1 MLRPSILCLSALAL
15 CLAPVIS
22 SLRAQTPAAP
32 ASAAKAVSCRVQPA
46 LPSTDASRAFA
57 SGDFTSAASL
67 YQSQIAAHPSDAAY
81 AGLVSTQLQL
91 NKLADALAAA
101 QQAATALNASAGAQ
115 ALLGFVLLRS
125 GQIAEASAAFAK
137 ASALDHCSAPA
148 IYGGGLISQLSSRH
162 AAAAQQFKIAH
173 GLIPSNPEFTAAYI
187 STLPDSARL
196 APLEA
201 LVASSPSLA
210 PEALDRLKLSLAIL
224 QQHKSCTVTEPGA
237 PTKVDLQGLM
247 SYGAHPRSWGF
258 RYHINNADMALTE
271 LDSGVSGIVLN
282 PRDAKA
288 AKVKPFLTDQPPA
301 KGTYYAVAD
310 KINIGNLE
318 YHDCI
323 IRVASSDV
331 LANANSLIGTDFF
344 RDRLIHIDY
353 VSKLLTLTAF
363 PPDAAADRA
372 TATVQKGWSPVY
384 IAGSNILLPT
394 LINKKGPSL
403 FLFDTGSPTSVFA
416 PSVADKRLL
425 TYKDSQLHQRG
436 FSGTIIKVLPQFGGG
451 DEDDALVHAPG
462 GELIKVG
469 VPVKLPSLAF
479 ARTELL
485 EDQALSFD
493 ITPKS
498 HDTGVELAGLLGFSV
513 IDQFYVDIDYR
524 HGLIQLA
531 YDPDHLYATR
541 ELDRRN

>member
-1 MLRPSILCLSALAL
+1 MPRPTVFCLSAMAL
-15 CLAPVIS
+15 CLAPVTCILS
-22 SLRAQTPAAP
+22 AQAPVAP
-32 ASAAKAVSCRVQPA
+32 ASAARSVSCPVQPS

-57 SGDFTSAASL
+57 TGDFTSAASL
-67 YQSQIAAHPSDAAY
+67 YQSQVAAHPTDAAY
-81 AGLVSTQLQL
+81 AGLVGSQLQQ
-91 NKLADALAAA
+91 NKLADALATA
-101 QQAATALNASAGAQ
+101 QAATTALKASAGAQ

-125 GQIAEASAAFAK
+125 GQIAEASTAFAK

-173 GLIPSNPEFTAAYI
+173 SLLPSNPEYTAAYL

-196 APLEA
+196 APLQA
-201 LVASSPSLA
+201 LIASSPALA

-224 QQHKSCTVTEPGA
+224 KEHKSCTVTEPGV
-237 PTKVDLQGLM
+237 PTRVDLQGLM

-301 KGTYYAVAD
+301 KGMYYAVAD

-323 IRVASSDV
+323 VRVASSDI

-353 VSKLLTLTAF
+353 VTKLLTLTTFA
-363 PPDAAADRA
+363 PSDAADRA
-372 TATVQKGWSPVY
+372 TATIQKGWFPVY
-384 IAGSNILLPT
+384 IAGSNILVPT

-425 TYKDSQLHQRG
+425 TYKDSQLNQRG
-436 FSGTIIKVLPQFGGG
+436 FSGAIIKVLPQFGGG
-451 DEDDALVHAPG
+451 DVDHALVYNPS
-462 GELIKVG
+462 GEMLKIGIPIKI
-469 VPVKLPSLAF
+469 PYLAF
-479 ARTELL
+479 TNTEIL
-485 EDQALSFD
+485 ESQALSFD
-493 ITPKS
+493 IEPKS
-498 HDTGVELAGLLGFSV
+498 HDTGIELAGLLGFSV
-513 IDQFYVDIDYR
+513 IDQFFVDLDYR

-531 YDPDHLYATR
+531 YDPDHLYNAR